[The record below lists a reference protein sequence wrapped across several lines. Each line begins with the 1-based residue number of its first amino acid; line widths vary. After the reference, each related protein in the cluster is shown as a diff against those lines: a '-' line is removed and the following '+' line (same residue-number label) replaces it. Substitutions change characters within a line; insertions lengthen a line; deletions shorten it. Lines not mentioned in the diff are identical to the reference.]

1 MRGGRGRKVRG
12 GRGRGEK
19 GGGEERKDAYVSER
33 EEEEK
38 RKRKVRKWQFNV
50 LVLESH

>member
-38 RKRKVRKWQFNV
+38 VRKWQFNV